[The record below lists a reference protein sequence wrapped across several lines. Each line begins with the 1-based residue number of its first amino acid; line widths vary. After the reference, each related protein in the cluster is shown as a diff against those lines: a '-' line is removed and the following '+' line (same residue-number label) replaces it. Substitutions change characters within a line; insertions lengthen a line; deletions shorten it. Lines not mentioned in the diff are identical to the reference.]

1 MVASTIV
8 GSITLATPAIA
19 APVDDASG
27 QDQAK
32 AFLYYKA
39 LAGCFKNGGDPRIS
53 TASLAA
59 GNWFLKNT
67 STGVGVILNS
77 TDGRADCR
85 DSGMVKAGLTA
96 LGYSDYR
103 KAWCDTM
110 KYANVTSDC
119 AVAGEAYASGD
130 RESSFKQSVEET
142 YWGSRGDPTSKLSAQ
157 ARYYLYYNTFMTGC
171 KPKQIALFDS
181 ATDDQKTLGKG
192 DNGYIVGVI
201 GNDGKTAVNTIFQAT
216 EGGTNDPGVIGAD
229 GSVTQNTGASGV
241 PKDANILTYDGFTPT
256 CAELAQW
263 TNDAAQ
269 GIDPNFKAEGSVTG
283 ANTDDKSSC
292 TIEGIGWIVC
302 PVLNFMGKL
311 NDAAFSFIATFLE
324 TPSTIF
330 TDSNVGL
337 QDIWGKFRDV
347 ANILFVIAFMAIV
360 YSQITS
366 AGISNYGLKKMLP
379 KLIIAAILVNSSYLL
394 CQLAVDITNILGYTL
409 NTFIGKGI
417 FTGTGVQ
424 TKWVDVTGNILAG
437 GAAVGAVI
445 ALVVLCF
452 TAPIVLLVLA
462 ITLLTLV
469 IRQVLIILLIVVA
482 PVAFVAYLLP
492 NTEQFF
498 KKWWKMFSTLLM
510 LFPIIAVLF
519 GASTL
524 ASKIL
529 QSVGAGKGGLT
540 GAAFQVM
547 ALVAAAVPL
556 GAAPALLKGSLAAAG
571 AIGAKVAGLQN
582 KANKSLQGSVGDTYK
597 GSAFARGRAARK
609 AGKEAYR
616 NQRYAA
622 GVSGHDTSLMGRI
635 RHRAS
640 RGVTG
645 RSFTAS
651 GEYAQDRLE
660 GAAVETAHK
669 ATREAVEREE
679 GLLSEKGAEELLD
692 IAKDENNS
700 TERRAAALK
709 RVSQVGG
716 HQHVQ
721 AAYDYLDKQGA
732 AGGKDIGDIQQL
744 ASSELLKRK
753 PAGVKTSAA
762 NAMATGTM
770 GKGKKPEEAGYMNQ
784 LQTRFENGEFGA
796 GDYASMD
803 KDDLIRLAE
812 LSQKDA
818 SGNSRIDGSSFDKVI
833 NEIQGNE
840 TLAKTM
846 TPERLALFESMKS
859 GAAPTFASGAPRQR
873 PEGGSSG
880 GLVDLS

>member
-8 GSITLATPAIA
+8 GSVTLATPTLA
-19 APVDDASG
+19 APVDDALG
-27 QDQAK
+27 PEQAK

-39 LAGCFKNGGDPRIS
+39 IAGCFKNGGDPRIS

-59 GNWFLKNT
+59 GNWFPKNT

-85 DSGMVKAGLTA
+85 DAGMVKAGLSA
-96 LGYSDYR
+96 LGYSDYHQ
-103 KAWCDTM
+103 AWCDTM

-130 RESSFKQSVEET
+130 RESSFKQAVEEK
-142 YWGSRGDPTSKLSAQ
+142 YWGSRGDPSSKLSAQ
-157 ARYYLYYNTFMTGC
+157 ARYYLYYNTFLTGC
-171 KPKQIALFDS
+171 KPKQIALYS
-181 ATDDQKTLGKG
+181 NATDEQKTLANG
-192 DNGYIVGVI
+192 DNGYIIGVI
-201 GNDGKTAVNTIFQAT
+201 DPASKKAVDTIYEATVQDQTYTGPDGEVTT
-216 EGGTNDPGVIGAD
+216 GGIDKGT
-229 GSVTQNTGASGV
+229 
-241 PKDANILTYDGFTPT
+241 NILTYDGFSPT
-256 CAELAQW
+256 CGELAQW
-263 TNDAAQ
+263 TNDAAK
-269 GIDPNFKAEGSVTG
+269 GIDPGYVSNGTTTGGSGSTDKA
-283 ANTDDKSSC
+283 SC
-292 TIEGIGWIVC
+292 NVEGIGWIVC

-311 NDAAFSFIATFLE
+311 NDAAFKFVAGLLNTS
-324 TPSTIF
+324 PDIF
-330 TDSNVGL
+330 TNDGTRKA
-337 QDIWGKFRDV
+337 WGAFRDV
-347 ANILFVIAFMAIV
+347 ANILFVIAFMIIV
-360 YSQITS
+360 YSQITG

-409 NTFIGKGI
+409 NSFIGDSIFKG
-417 FTGTGVQ
+417 TGTGSD
-424 TKWVDVTGNILAG
+424 TGWVDATGNVLGVLAG
-437 GAAVGAVI
+437 GAAVI

-462 ITLLTLV
+462 ITLLALI
-469 IRQVLIILLIVVA
+469 IRQVVIILLIVVA

-510 LFPIIAVLF
+510 LFPIIALLF
-519 GASTL
+519 GASKL
-524 ASKIL
+524 ASNVI
-529 QSVGAGKGGLT
+529 QNVGASQGGIQGT
-540 GAAFQVM
+540 VFQII

-556 GAAPALLKGSLAAAG
+556 AAAPSLLQGALKAVSVV
-571 AIGAKVAGLQN
+571 GAKISGMQN
-582 KANKSLQGSVGDTYK
+582 KANKGFQSSVGDTYK
-597 GSAFARGRAARK
+597 GSALARGRAARK
-609 AGKEAYR
+609 AGKEAYK

-645 RSFTAS
+645 RSFTKS

-669 ATREAVEREE
+669 ATREAVDREE

-700 TERRAAALK
+700 AERRAAALR
-709 RVSQVGG
+709 RVSHVGG

-762 NAMATGTM
+762 NAMATGQM
-770 GKGKKPEEAGYMNQ
+770 GKTPGSGTGYMDQ
-784 LQTRFENGEFGA
+784 LATRVKNGEFGSK
-796 GDYASMD
+796 DYANMD

-812 LSQKDA
+812 LSQQGKITGANLQQVLQGVRTDETLKGTMNEERESLFNSIESGSGPKYA
-818 SGNSRIDGSSFDKVI
+818 NGNSR
-833 NEIQGNE
+833 
-840 TLAKTM
+840 
-846 TPERLALFESMKS
+846 
-859 GAAPTFASGAPRQR
+859 QR
-873 PEGGSSG
+873 YENGVAVGSSG